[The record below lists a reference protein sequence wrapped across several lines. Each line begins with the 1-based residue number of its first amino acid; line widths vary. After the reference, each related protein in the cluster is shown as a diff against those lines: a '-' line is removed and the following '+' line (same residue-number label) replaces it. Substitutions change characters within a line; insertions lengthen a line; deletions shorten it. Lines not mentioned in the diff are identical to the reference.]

1 LQSIWEYNHR
11 VPSSSFPRSRFGF
24 QFVELARRW
33 RRALDSRL
41 AQAGLTDATW
51 APLIHL
57 HESGD
62 GIQQK
67 ELAVRLG
74 LDSSSLVRLLDIL
87 CTRGLIE
94 RREDAHDR
102 RAKRICLTV
111 QGRQAIRDIRRVLAK
126 IEQEMLADLS
136 DGDIAILSDA
146 FAKISVRVQ
155 SILDTQHDHG

>member
-1 LQSIWEYNHR
+1 MT
-11 VPSSSFPRSRFGF
+11 SSSFLRKRFGF

-51 APLIHL
+51 APLMHL

-67 ELAVRLG
+67 ELAVRVG
-74 LDSSSLVRLLDIL
+74 LDGSSLVRLLDIL
-87 CTRGLIE
+87 CSQGLIE

-102 RAKRICLTV
+102 RAKRVFLTPD
-111 QGRQAIRDIRRVLAK
+111 GRRAIRDIQRVLTK
-126 IEQEMLADLS
+126 IELEMLADVS
-136 DGDIAILSDA
+136 DADIAILSDA

-155 SILDTQHDHG
+155 TVLDAQQEPR